1 MDFTKLYFLK
11 ISSVEPSS
19 TTKQY
24 FQTLPF
30 LAEKD
35 FSSANIAIVD
45 LNIIHFHVN

>member
-1 MDFTKLYFLK
+1 MDFIKLYFLK

-24 FQTLPF
+24 

-35 FSSANIAIVD
+35 FPSANIAIVD
-45 LNIIHFHVN
+45 SNIIHLHVN